1 MKYKWLNKQNN
12 SRLIIFFNGLGMDEN
27 AVKHLN
33 TEDYDVVMFYDYNNL
48 ETNFDFSVLNN
59 YAEKNL
65 IAWSMGVMVATN
77 FFSTP
82 HTYPLPQGA
91 RELSGATAINGT
103 LTPIDTKFGINP
115 KIYNLTI
122 RGFDSEKFVLNM
134 LENVELANDIKPNR
148 EAENQKNELIAI
160 KNYSAKEGFEYNK
173 ILISDNDKIIPTK
186 SQCAYWNI
194 EANLTSGHY
203 PFHLFKKWSEIL

>member
-27 AVKHLN
+27 AIKHLN

-48 ETNFDFSVLNN
+48 ETNFDFSALNN

-77 FFSTP
+77 FNFGFQ
-82 HTYPLPQGA
+82 HA
-91 RELSGATAINGT
+91 VAINGT
-103 LTPIDTKFGINP
+103 LTPIDAKFGINP
-115 KIYNLTI
+115 KIYDLTI

-134 LENVELANDIKPNR
+134 LENVELANNIKPNR
-148 EAENQKNELIAI
+148 KAENQKNELIAI
-160 KNYSAKEGFEYNK
+160 KNFSAKESFEYDK
-173 ILISDNDKIIPTK
+173 VLISDNDKIIPPK

-194 EANLTSGHY
+194 EANLKSGHY

>member
-12 SRLIIFFNGLGMDEN
+12 SKLIIFFNGLGMDEN

-33 TEDYDVVMFYDYNNL
+33 TEDYDVVMFYDYNSL
-48 ETNFDFSVLNN
+48 EAHFDFSALNG

-77 FFSTP
+77 FNFGFQ
-82 HTYPLPQGA
+82 YA
-91 RELSGATAINGT
+91 VAINGT
-103 LTPIDTKFGINP
+103 LKPIDAKCGINP
-115 KIYNLTI
+115 KIYDLTI

-134 LENVELANDIKPNR
+134 LENVELANDIKPSR
-148 EAENQKNELIAI
+148 AFENQKNELIAI

-173 ILISDNDKIIPTK
+173 TLISNNDRIIPTK
-186 SQCAYWNI
+186 SQCAYWKI
-194 EANLTSGHY
+194 EANLNSGHY